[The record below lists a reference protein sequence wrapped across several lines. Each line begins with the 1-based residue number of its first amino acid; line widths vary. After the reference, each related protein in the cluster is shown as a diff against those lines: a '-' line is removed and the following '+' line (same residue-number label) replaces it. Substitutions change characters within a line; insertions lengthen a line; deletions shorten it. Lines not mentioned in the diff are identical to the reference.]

1 MCVATVGINIRL
13 RTYCTRRFRVLQNS
27 IYLNQILVNVRLN
40 ELSLAESTYMYKREL
55 ALYERNVVVSRQ
67 YLRTQLYEL

>member
-13 RTYCTRRFRVLQNS
+13 RTYRTLRVRVLQNS

-67 YLRTQLYEL
+67 YRRTQLYEL